1 MNSPKSGDFIVILE
15 FSYFASKGLK
25 IISNPNSDLAGIVN
39 PLEGDMKITSLSIVI
54 ISFFISTGLG
64 RGFSNVTN
72 LLVVSL
78 TRLDKSIASM
88 GSAAVTVKFI
98 LKETN
103 YWVLGFLKNIV
114 NLELQTFKA

>member
-103 YWVLGFLKNIV
+103 Y
-114 NLELQTFKA
+114 